1 MLIKAIFNGG
11 DYPRSLKRRR
21 LAAGALL
28 AVGPVGF
35 ACYFALVPS
44 SAMGYYAQGFHLGAA
59 SGITAGAV
67 ILLLRTQYL
76 LTHPAAQRKAQ
87 VKETDERERQITS
100 LAVQFAG
107 LLTFFAAAAALFVVI
122 PISRTAVLALLCVM
136 AVFCLSFLA
145 AAAYLS
151 KKM

>member
-1 MLIKAIFNGG
+1 MLIKAIFSGG
-11 DYPRSLKRRR
+11 DYSRSLRRRR

-28 AVGPVGF
+28 AVGLLGLV
-35 ACYFALVPS
+35 CYFALVAGS
-44 SAMGYYAQGFHLGAA
+44 SMDDYAQGFYLGAA
-59 SGITAGAV
+59 CGITAGAV

-76 LTHPAAQRKAQ
+76 LTHPAAQRRAQ

-100 LAVQFAG
+100 LAAQFAG
-107 LLTFFAAAAALFVVI
+107 FFTLFAAAATLFVVT
-122 PISRTAVLALLCVM
+122 PISRAAVLALLCMM